1 MDDAIDGILSLA
13 ILISMFRKRTL
24 TGVVAVEN
32 VAVAQRAIGIRNAR
46 VSELHSRRLRV
57 LRI

>member
-13 ILISMFRKRTL
+13 ILISMFRKGTL

-32 VAVAQRAIGIRNAR
+32 VAVAQRAIGINNAR
-46 VSELHSRRLRV
+46 VFELHSRRLRV